1 MILRWEHRVR
11 DAMLFQPGVPIA
23 IRTSAGL
30 LVARTRLWRW
40 SRRAAVAVMAAVT
53 ATVLAAPFVAA
64 VVLLAH
70 AL

>member
-11 DAMLFQPGVPIA
+11 DAMFLQPGVPIA

-40 SRRAAVAVMAAVT
+40 SRRAGVAVT
-53 ATVLAAPFVAA
+53 AAVVAAIMAAPIVAA
-64 VVLLAH
+64 VLLLAH
-70 AL
+70 IL